1 MKGKTVYS
9 SSTVSKLLD
18 IPYTEEPN
26 ALEIMETVHN
36 GIFIGNSGKMNLP
49 VFLDFAS
56 LFNPHVFIVGMTG
69 SGKTFLMKSLLMRL
83 SFIMGANVII
93 VDFTGEYREAAS
105 LIGADFH
112 NGADKSGSAGLSRS
126 SYFMLKNLKE
136 NEKVACASE
145 ILKSVATKM
154 RGNIGRKDNTF
165 ILLDESWKLMD
176 NNEDLEIIVREGRK
190 YGVGLLLASQ
200 LLEDMSDGIVSNSA
214 SIFIFRIQV
223 KKSAEKIIS
232 NYNLGQE
239 YVENIQG
246 LDQGKCLLIKLDKN
260 NKRSI
265 TIIRKVS
272 GISINPKTRL
282 LL

>member
-1 MKGKTVYS
+1 MKGKSVYS
-9 SSTVSKLLD
+9 SGTISKLLD

-26 ALEIMETVHN
+26 ASEIMVSANN
-36 GIFIGNSGKMNLP
+36 GIFIGNSGKMNVP
-49 VFLDFAS
+49 IFLDFGS

-69 SGKTFLMKSLLMRL
+69 SGKTFLMKNLLMRL
-83 SFIMGANVII
+83 NFIISARVII
-93 VDFTGEYREAAS
+93 VDFTGEYQEAAS

-112 NGADKSGSAGLSRS
+112 NGTDKVGSIEMSRR
-126 SYFMLKNLKE
+126 SYFMLKHMKE
-136 NEKVACASE
+136 NEKVARASE

-154 RGNIGRKDNTF
+154 RGNIGKKDNTY

-214 SIFIFRIQV
+214 SIFIFRVQV
-223 KKSAEKIIS
+223 RKSAEKIIA

-239 YVENIQG
+239 YVEYIQG
-246 LDQGKCLLIKLDKN
+246 LDQGKCLLIKLDKD
-260 NKRSI
+260 NKRST
-265 TIIRKVS
+265 TIIRRVS
-272 GISINPKTRL
+272 GISISPKTKL
-282 LL
+282 QL

>member
-1 MKGKTVYS
+1 MKGKSVYS
-9 SSTVSKLLD
+9 SGTISKLLD

-26 ALEIMETVHN
+26 ASEIMVSANN
-36 GIFIGNSGKMNLP
+36 GIFIGNSDKMNVP
-49 VFLDFAS
+49 IFLDSGS

-83 SFIMGANVII
+83 NFIIDARVII
-93 VDFTGEYREAAS
+93 VDFTGEYKETAS

-112 NGADKSGSAGLSRS
+112 NGADKVGSIEMSRS
-126 SYFMLKNLKE
+126 SYFMLKHLKE
-136 NEKVACASE
+136 NEKVARASE

-154 RGNIGRKDNTF
+154 RGNIGKKDNTY

-223 KKSAEKIIS
+223 KKSAEKIIA

-239 YVENIQG
+239 YVEYIQG

-260 NKRSI
+260 NKRST
-265 TIIRKVS
+265 TIIRRVS
-272 GISINPKTRL
+272 GISISPKTKL

>member
-1 MKGKTVYS
+1 MKSKPVYS
-9 SSTVSKLLD
+9 SGTISKLLD

-26 ALEIMETVHN
+26 APEILASANN
-36 GIFIGNSGKMNLP
+36 GIFIGNSAKMNVP
-49 VFLDFAS
+49 IFLDFGS

-83 SFIMGANVII
+83 NFILDSKVII
-93 VDFTGEYREAAS
+93 VDFTGEYQEIAN
-105 LIGADFH
+105 LIGAELH
-112 NGADKSGSAGLSRS
+112 KGSDKAVYANVSRS

-154 RGNIGRKDNTF
+154 RSNIGKKDNTF
-165 ILLDESWKLMD
+165 ILLDESWKLM
-176 NNEDLEIIVREGRK
+176 NSNEDLEIIVREGRK

-223 KKSAEKIIS
+223 KKSAEKIIA
-232 NYNLGQE
+232 NYNLGHE
-239 YVENIQG
+239 YIEYIQG

-265 TIIRKVS
+265 TIIRRVS
-272 GISINPKTRL
+272 GISISPKTKL

>member
-1 MKGKTVYS
+1 MKSKPVYS
-9 SSTVSKLLD
+9 SGTISKLLD
-18 IPYTEEPN
+18 MPYTEEPN
-26 ALEIMETVHN
+26 ASEIMSSANN
-36 GIFIGNSGKMNLP
+36 GIFIGNSGKMNVP
-49 VFLDFAS
+49 IFLDFGS

-83 SFIMGANVII
+83 SFIIDARVII
-93 VDFTGEYREAAS
+93 LDFTGEYQEIAN

-112 NGADKSGSAGLSRS
+112 SCADKAISMDTSRS

-136 NEKVACASE
+136 KEKVACASE

-154 RGNIGRKDNTF
+154 RGNIGRKDHTY

-223 KKSAEKIIS
+223 KKSAEKIIA

-239 YVENIQG
+239 YIEYIQG

-265 TIIRKVS
+265 TIIRRVS
-272 GISINPKTRL
+272 GISVSPKTKL